1 MKKILEVLQDSTGE
15 LKFDTDIDVEKDPTI
30 VMDIMSSAM
39 FCMSTKLWGGKEDS
53 VIAAIRALF
62 VADMAISTDRDFIM
76 KGLVKE
82 AAHMGKIF
90 NDMMERLQ
98 AEGKAQSFAPGVPR
112 PGTSRNGKK
121 RLS

>member
-15 LKFDTDIDVEKDPTI
+15 LKFDTDIDVEKDSTE
-30 VMDIMSSAM
+30 VVDIMSSAM
-39 FCMSTKLWGGKEDS
+39 FCMSTKLWGGKEGS

-62 VADMAISTDRDFIM
+62 VADMAISTDRDLIM

-82 AAHMGKIF
+82 AAYMGKIF
-90 NDMMERLQ
+90 NDMMEKLQ
-98 AEGKAQSFAPGVPR
+98 AEGKAQSFAPGEPR